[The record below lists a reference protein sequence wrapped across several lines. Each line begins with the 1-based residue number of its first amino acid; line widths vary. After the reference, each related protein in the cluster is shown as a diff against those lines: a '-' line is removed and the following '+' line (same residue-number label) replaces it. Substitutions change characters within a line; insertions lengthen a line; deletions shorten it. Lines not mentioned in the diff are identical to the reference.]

1 MNNLSSI
8 GQTIIN
14 ISDSIT
20 SKIYYVFDFMAESNT
35 FIKILGLIVI
45 LVILY
50 ITYIFIKKYRKYL
63 GANPV
68 FFKNGIDGKIEQIIK
83 DKDII
88 RSSDKNEFTYNFNLY
103 ISDWNYNIYWH
114 KPILVKSLNFVDFS
128 PMISLNPIKNDLSAT
143 ISTESG
149 NQFTL
154 TFSDFPIK
162 KWTSVTVIL
171 NEKIFELYIN
181 GLLAD
186 TVILDSAVKYNNGDL
201 RIFPWGGMGGFLSKL
216 SYSNKALSSKQIYSL
231 SRLPIM
237 NLNIVEY
244 ILNPKISLKNISI
257 CANKY
262 ERPNESYL
270 DDIDK
275 ESLKTFGS
283 STSNKSTKN
292 IQLTNSNL
300 YNRVKSMTESATSA
314 LSITDNLCPIK
325 SDAPLCPVGTLA
337 CDSNQKY
344 CYYPDRDIM
353 VSTYYDDNVDFC
365 TSTNKGKQHGNIP
378 FQINGKNVWEKKRGK
393 DTTQCKNIK

>member
-20 SKIYYVFDFMAESNT
+20 SKIYYVFDFVSESNT
-35 FIKILGLIVI
+35 FIKILGFIVI
-45 LVILY
+45 LVLIY
-50 ITYIFIKKYRKYL
+50 ITYVFIKKYRKYL

-68 FFKNGIDGKIEQIIK
+68 FFRNGIDGKIEQIIK

-114 KPILVKSLNFVDFS
+114 KPILVKSLNFVDVC

-143 ISTESG
+143 INTESG

-162 KWTSVTVIL
+162 KWTSVTIIL

-201 RIFPWGGMGGFLSKL
+201 HVFPWGGMGGFLSKL
-216 SYSNKALSSKQIYSL
+216 TYSNKALSSKQIYSL
-231 SRLPIM
+231 SRMPIM

-244 ILNPKISLKNISI
+244 ILNPKLSIKNVQI
-257 CANKY
+257 CDNKY
-262 ERPNESYL
+262 DKPNESHL
-270 DDIDK
+270 DDIPK

-283 STSNKSTKN
+283 SSSNKSTKN
-292 IQLTNSNL
+292 IQLSNTNL
-300 YNRVKSMTESATSA
+300 YNRVNRMSENAQSEVSTN
-314 LSITDNLCPIK
+314 DNLCPIMI
-325 SDAPLCPVGTLA
+325 DAPLCPVGTLA